1 MAQISEV
8 EKESNSAR
16 IRGLILA
23 IRTKGDPNIRK
34 DMRYTLQ
41 LLRLK
46 RVHSASLLRPSPE
59 ILGMLQ
65 KVKDLV
71 VFGEVDEDT
80 LALLLEK
87 RARVSGNLKLTL
99 DYLNKKFGVSSF
111 KEIAKK
117 LITGEIKDLKALG
130 IKQFFRLSPP
140 SGGYVVKLKNK
151 TLRGKKKVVG
161 NIGKQINSLARRMI

>member
-1 MAQISEV
+1 M
-8 EKESNSAR
+8 K
-16 IRGLILA
+16 GLILV

-34 DMRYTLQ
+34 DMKYTLQ

-46 RVHSASLLRPSPE
+46 KVHSASLLRPSPE

-65 KVKDLV
+65 KIKDLV
-71 VFGEVDEDT
+71 IFGEVDEDT

-99 DYLNKKFGVSSF
+99 DYLNKKFGISSF
-111 KEIAKK
+111 KEAAKK
-117 LITGEIKDLKALG
+117 LTTGEIKDLKSLG

-140 SGGYVVKLKNK
+140 SGGYKVKLKNK

-161 NIGKQINSLARRMI
+161 NIGKQINSIVRRMI